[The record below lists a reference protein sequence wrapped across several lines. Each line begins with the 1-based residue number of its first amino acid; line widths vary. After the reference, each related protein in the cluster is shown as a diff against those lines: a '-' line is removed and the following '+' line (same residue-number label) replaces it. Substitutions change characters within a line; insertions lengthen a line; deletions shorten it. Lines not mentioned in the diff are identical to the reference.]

1 MRRYVFHSRLTAEE
15 FRYLL
20 RHRAEQ
26 RTGGR
31 LRAEVSGDEIRMMD
45 CGSLQIY
52 GQIPFVGRVSAE
64 EEGCV
69 VTGGFPVSAV
79 LSPKWLLGLWLL
91 AVLAGVLF
99 GVPLVLTAFFAAVWL
114 ALSIGLILL
123 VNGCMAGRRRRILQF
138 LEQEMKK

>member
-1 MRRYVFHSRLTAEE
+1 MKRYVFHSRLTAED
-15 FRYLL
+15 FLHLL

-31 LRAEVSGDEIRMMD
+31 IRAEVSGDEIRLMD

-64 EEGCV
+64 ETGCV
-69 VTGGFPVSAV
+69 ATGGFPASAV
-79 LSPKWLLGLWLL
+79 LSGKWLPGLWLL

-99 GVPLVLTAFFAAVWL
+99 GVPPVLAAFIAAGWL
-114 ALSIGLILL
+114 AASGGLILL
-123 VNGCMAGRRRRILQF
+123 ANQCMAGRRQRVLRF
-138 LEQEMKK
+138 LEQEMKQ